1 MVDVR
6 LMAWNE
12 AREAVSPVRFA
23 VFVDEQGVPAEIELD
38 EHDAASVHAVARD
51 AAGTVVGTGRLL
63 PDGHVG
69 RMAVLAAWRSRGV
82 GGRILQALLDE
93 ARRRGLVE
101 AVLSAQVKA
110 TAFYLRHGFAAEG
123 EVYEEAGILHR
134 RMRRRL

>member
-6 LMAWNE
+6 LMAWSE

-23 VFVDEQGVPAEIELD
+23 VFVGEQGVPAEIELD

-93 ARRRGLVE
+93 ARRRGLAE

-110 TAFYLRHGFAAEG
+110 TDFYLRHGFTAEG